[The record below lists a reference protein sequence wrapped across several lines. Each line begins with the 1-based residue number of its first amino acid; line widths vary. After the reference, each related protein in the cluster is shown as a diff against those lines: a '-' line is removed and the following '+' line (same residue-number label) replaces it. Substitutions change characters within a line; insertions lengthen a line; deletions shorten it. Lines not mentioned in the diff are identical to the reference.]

1 MFNAPAALLAAR
13 ALTGDH
19 LRPGPAEPPRQDHR
33 HPGQAGAGQGARR
46 REAEAPLR
54 PRPPRLA
61 LSLALAGR
69 PSRRRRAPSS
79 MAWTSSP
86 PACAPGAT
94 AWQPADAGLPE
105 GGTRRAP
112 GLRREEVA
120 SLAGVSVDYLARLEQ
135 GRARHPSASVL
146 GPLARALRLSDDERA
161 HLFRVAGHTEPQSGR
176 LRRHPT
182 PGVQRVLDRLAD
194 TPVIVTDAAWG
205 IVAANPLAAALLG
218 DPLEG
223 NVARRHFSG
232 APTRV
237 VRSAE
242 DEERFELELVAGLHT
257 AAARYP
263 DDAEVAAL
271 VAELRDASPR
281 FAALWDERPVAE
293 HVASHKT
300 IRHPEVGDVTLD
312 CDILMVAGSDLRI
325 VVYTAA
331 PGSADARALA
341 LLGAVGLQSFT

>member
-1 MFNAPAALLAAR
+1 MDELAAC
-13 ALTGDH
+13 
-19 LRPGPAEPPRQDHR
+19 LRTWRD
-33 HPGQAGAGQGARR
+33 
-46 REAEAPLR
+46 
-54 PRPPRLA
+54 RLA
-61 LSLALAGR
+61 
-69 PSRRRRAPSS
+69 
-79 MAWTSSP
+79 
-86 PACAPGAT
+86 
-94 AWQPADAGLPE
+94 PADAGLPE

-120 SLAGVSVDYLARLEQ
+120 NLAGVSVDYLARLEQ

-194 TPVIVTDAAWG
+194 TAVIVTDAAWG

>member
-1 MFNAPAALLAAR
+1 VDELAAC
-13 ALTGDH
+13 
-19 LRPGPAEPPRQDHR
+19 LRTWRD
-33 HPGQAGAGQGARR
+33 
-46 REAEAPLR
+46 
-54 PRPPRLA
+54 RLA
-61 LSLALAGR
+61 
-69 PSRRRRAPSS
+69 
-79 MAWTSSP
+79 
-86 PACAPGAT
+86 
-94 AWQPADAGLPE
+94 PADAGLPD

-242 DEERFELELVAGLHT
+242 DDERFELELVAGLHT

-271 VAELRDASPR
+271 VAELRDASPG
-281 FAALWDERPVAE
+281 FAALWDERPVAQ